1 MKNPL
6 AALTRLLR
14 GGTQSPVAAQLYAAA
29 IGQPLLVHPAMGEQL
44 IAAYMKGAVDF
55 RPPTLIIG
63 EIAPESTDALGVI
76 TQARKVAV
84 LNVSGG
90 LANRY
95 EGDMCD
101 PGPLSYEMLRK
112 SFDMAMA
119 DPAVEAIVHRIESPG
134 GMASGL
140 FDYTD
145 HVYASRGKKP
155 IYAAIDDYAYSAAFA
170 IACACDEV
178 WITRSGGAGSVGAI
192 AYHYDQSAWNSK
204 VGVKVTAIY
213 SGEHKNDGSPH
224 AALSTEV
231 RDWLQERMDAMRAMF
246 VDRVATYRGLGADA
260 VAATEAQIYQGQAA
274 IDIGFADRLGT
285 YADMM
290 AHIAA
295 GDQGEEDAPDDAA
308 PASAAALQA
317 LAKDGAD
324 AAKAL
329 TQLLAVADA
338 APTMSAED
346 RANMDRAKVSDAV
359 MAADLAPA
367 LTVALLKSSKPA
379 TPETVDARIAEARA
393 ISVICA
399 AAKLPDVAAD
409 YVARGVDL
417 ETARA
422 QLLAV
427 VAESG
432 PELSTSHP
440 KQDVARSKTK
450 AQTIYEQRAAA
461 RT

>member
-63 EIAPESTDALGVI
+63 EIAPESTDALGVV

-101 PGPLSYEMLRK
+101 PGPLSYEQLRA
-112 SFDMAMA
+112 SFDSALA
-119 DPAVEAIVHRIESPG
+119 DPSVEAIVHRIESPG

-155 IYAAIDDYAYSAAFA
+155 IYASIDDYAYSAAFA

-274 IDIGFADRLGT
+274 IDIGFADQLGT

-290 AHIAA
+290 ARISA
-295 GDQGEEDAPDDAA
+295 GDQASEDMPDEGAD
-308 PASAAALQA
+308 SAARESALRGMTSVTI
-317 LAKDGAD
+317 KKG
-324 AAKAL
+324 AL
-329 TQLLAVADA
+329 TAAEMAEIMSQEPGAIVAASDPIAAIQTAVLA
-338 APTMSAED
+338 AE
-346 RANMDRAKVSDAV
+346 
-359 MAADLAPA
+359 LPPA

-427 VAESG
+427 VAETG

-440 KQDVARSKTK
+440 KQDAARSKT
-450 AQTIYEQRAAA
+450 RAETVYDRRAG